1 MVQQKK
7 EGDEDSGAPNHSPPP
22 IDLANPSINP
32 INPIN
37 SLDPLSPPDGGL
49 KAWTQ
54 AVMGHLVAFNTWG
67 YIASFGVFQ
76 AYYQSSLGA
85 SPSAI
90 SWVGSVQ
97 VFLIFFVGTFS
108 GRALDAGFFR
118 ATFYTGVL
126 LQLVGV
132 FMTSLATEYWQLFLA
147 QGVCT
152 GLGNG
157 LQFCPVTG
165 LVATYFSDRRV
176 FALAFVLVGS
186 GTGGMLFPGLVKTL
200 IPAIGFAW
208 TVRILG
214 FVMLGTS
221 IPAMILLQP
230 RLPPRRSGPLVDW
243 AAFKEPTYVLFCFGM
258 FLNFWGLYFAFYY
271 IGAFGRDVLGLS
283 YADSNTLIIVTNGS
297 GIIGR
302 LIPAYLA
309 DRSFGPLNTIIPL
322 TLGASLM
329 MFCWAAVHSTAGLYI
344 FAVLYG
350 IFSNGVQGLWPS
362 TLSSLTPDLSKTGIR
377 IGMGFT
383 TVSFACLTGP
393 PLGGAL
399 IAKSDGYTGAQIW
412 GGLTFFLGAV
422 VLVTARVLKTGVLI
436 KSKI

>member
-1 MVQQKK
+1 MTA
-7 EGDEDSGAPNHSPPP
+7 ENEDSPN
-22 IDLANPSINP
+22 DR
-32 INPIN
+32 
-37 SLDPLSPPDGGL
+37 LSSFVEPPPDGGV

-76 AYYQSSLGA
+76 AYYQSTLGV

-118 ATFYTGVL
+118 PVFYAGVL
-126 LQLVGV
+126 LQLLGV
-132 FMTSLATEYWQLFLA
+132 FMTSLSTRYWQLFLA

-152 GLGNG
+152 GLGSG
-157 LQFCPVTG
+157 LQFCPVMG
-165 LVATYFSDRRV
+165 LVATYFSSRRV
-176 FALAFVLVGS
+176 FALAFCLVGS
-186 GTGGMLFPGLVKTL
+186 GTGGMLLPGLVKALMPT
-200 IPAIGFAW
+200 IGFGW
-208 TVRILG
+208 TVRVLG
-214 FVMLGTS
+214 FVMLATS
-221 IPAMILLQP
+221 IPATLLLQT
-230 RLPPRRSGPLVDW
+230 RLPPRRAGPLVEW
-243 AAFKEPTYVLFCFGM
+243 VAFKEPTYVLFCLGM

-271 IGAFGRDVLGLS
+271 VGAFGRSELGLTYS
-283 YADSNTLIIVTNGS
+283 DSTNLIIVTNGA
-297 GIIGR
+297 GIVGR

-309 DRSFGPLNTIIPL
+309 DLKFGPLNTIIPL
-322 TLGASLM
+322 TLCASLM
-329 MFCWAAVHSTAGLYI
+329 MFCWAAVHSTAGLYV

-362 TLSSLTPDLSKTGIR
+362 TLSSLTPDLSKTGVR

-383 TVSFACLTGP
+383 IVSFACLTGP

-399 IAKSDGYTGAQIW
+399 IVRANGYIGAQIW
-412 GGLTFFLGAV
+412 GGLSFFLGALI
-422 VLVTARVLKTGVLI
+422 LVAARLMKTGSIV
-436 KSKI
+436 KAKV

>member
-1 MVQQKK
+1 MT
-7 EGDEDSGAPNHSPPP
+7 EANEDSPN
-22 IDLANPSINP
+22 DR
-32 INPIN
+32 
-37 SLDPLSPPDGGL
+37 LSSFVEPPPDGGV

-76 AYYQSSLGA
+76 AYYQSNLGV

-118 ATFYTGVL
+118 PVYYAGVL
-126 LQLVGV
+126 LQLLGV
-132 FMTSLATEYWQLFLA
+132 FMTSLSTRYWQLFLA

-152 GLGNG
+152 GLGSG
-157 LQFCPVTG
+157 LQFCPVMG
-165 LVATYFSDRRV
+165 LVATYFSGRRV
-176 FALAFVLVGS
+176 FALAFCLAGS
-186 GTGGMLFPGLVKTL
+186 GTGGMLLPGLVKALMPT
-200 IPAIGFAW
+200 IGFGW
-208 TVRILG
+208 TVRVLG
-214 FVMLGTS
+214 FVMLATS
-221 IPAMILLQP
+221 IPATLLLQT
-230 RLPPRRSGPLVDW
+230 RLPPRRAGPLVEW
-243 AAFKEPTYVLFCFGM
+243 VAFKEPTYVLFCLGM

-271 IGAFGRDVLGLS
+271 VGAFGRSELGLTYS
-283 YADSNTLIIVTNGS
+283 DSTNLIIVTNGA
-297 GIIGR
+297 GIVGR

-309 DRSFGPLNTIIPL
+309 DLKFGPLNTIIPL
-322 TLGASLM
+322 TLCASLM
-329 MFCWAAVHSTAGLYI
+329 MFCWAAVHSTAGLYV

-362 TLSSLTPDLSKTGIR
+362 TLSSLTPDLSKTGVR

-383 TVSFACLTGP
+383 IVSFACLTGP

-399 IAKSDGYTGAQIW
+399 IAKANGYIGAQIW
-412 GGLTFFLGAV
+412 GGLSFFLGAL
-422 VLVTARVLKTGVLI
+422 VLVAARLMKTGSIV
-436 KSKI
+436 KAKV

>member
-1 MVQQKK
+1 MT
-7 EGDEDSGAPNHSPPP
+7 ETNEDSE
-22 IDLANPSINP
+22 
-32 INPIN
+32 
-37 SLDPLSPPDGGL
+37 SLHNRRSSLIEPPPDGGA

-54 AVMGHLVAFNTWG
+54 AVMGHLVVFNTWG

-76 AYYQSSLGA
+76 AYYQSTLGV

-118 ATFYTGVL
+118 PVFYVGVL
-126 LQLVGV
+126 LQLLGV
-132 FMTSLATEYWQLFLA
+132 FMTSLSTRYWQLFLA

-152 GLGNG
+152 GLGSG
-157 LQFCPVTG
+157 LQFCPVMG
-165 LVATYFSDRRV
+165 LVATYFSRQRV
-176 FALAFVLVGS
+176 FALAFCLVGS
-186 GTGGMLFPGLVKTL
+186 GTGGMILPGLVKALMPT
-200 IPAIGFAW
+200 IGFGW
-208 TVRILG
+208 TVRVLG
-214 FVMLGTS
+214 FVMLATS
-221 IPAMILLQP
+221 IPTMLLFQS
-230 RLPPRRSGPLVDW
+230 RLPPRRAGPLIEW
-243 AAFKEPTYVLFCFGM
+243 EAFKEPTYVLFCLGM

-271 IGAFGRDVLGLS
+271 IGAFGRSVLDLTYS
-283 YADSNTLIIVTNGS
+283 ESTNLIIVTNGA
-297 GIIGR
+297 GIVGR

-309 DRSFGPLNTIIPL
+309 DLKFGPLNTIIPL

-362 TLSSLTPDLSKTGIR
+362 TLSSLTPDLSKTGVR

-383 TVSFACLTGP
+383 VVSFACLTGP

-399 IAKSDGYTGAQIW
+399 IARADGYIGAQIW

-422 VLVTARVLKTGVLI
+422 VLVAARVVKTGTQMRAKV
-436 KSKI
+436 

>member
-1 MVQQKK
+1 MTA
-7 EGDEDSGAPNHSPPP
+7 ENEDSPN
-22 IDLANPSINP
+22 DR
-32 INPIN
+32 
-37 SLDPLSPPDGGL
+37 LSSFVEPPPDGGV

-76 AYYQSSLGA
+76 AYYQSTLGV

-118 ATFYTGVL
+118 PVFYAGVL
-126 LQLVGV
+126 LQLLGV
-132 FMTSLATEYWQLFLA
+132 FMTSLSTRYWQLFLA

-152 GLGNG
+152 GLGSG
-157 LQFCPVTG
+157 LQFCPVMG
-165 LVATYFSDRRV
+165 LVATYFSSRRV
-176 FALAFVLVGS
+176 FALAFCLVGS
-186 GTGGMLFPGLVKTL
+186 GTGGMLLPGLVKALMPT
-200 IPAIGFAW
+200 IGFGW
-208 TVRILG
+208 TVRVLG
-214 FVMLGTS
+214 FVMLATS
-221 IPAMILLQP
+221 IPATLLLQT
-230 RLPPRRSGPLVDW
+230 RLPPRRAGPLVEW
-243 AAFKEPTYVLFCFGM
+243 VAFKEPTYVLFCLGM

-271 IGAFGRDVLGLS
+271 VGAFGRSELGLTYS
-283 YADSNTLIIVTNGS
+283 DSTNLIIVTNGA
-297 GIIGR
+297 GIVGR

-309 DRSFGPLNTIIPL
+309 DLKFGPLNTIIPL
-322 TLGASLM
+322 TLCASLM
-329 MFCWAAVHSTAGLYI
+329 MFCWAAVHSTAGLYV

-362 TLSSLTPDLSKTGIR
+362 TLSSLTPDLSKTGVR

-383 TVSFACLTGP
+383 IVSFACLTGP

-399 IAKSDGYTGAQIW
+399 IARANGYIGAQIW
-412 GGLTFFLGAV
+412 GGLSFFLGALI
-422 VLVTARVLKTGVLI
+422 LVAARLMKTGSIV
-436 KSKI
+436 KAKV

>member
-1 MVQQKK
+1 
-7 EGDEDSGAPNHSPPP
+7 
-22 IDLANPSINP
+22 
-32 INPIN
+32 
-37 SLDPLSPPDGGL
+37 
-49 KAWTQ
+49 
-54 AVMGHLVAFNTWG
+54 MGHLVVFNTWG

-76 AYYQSSLGA
+76 AYYQSMLGV

-118 ATFYTGVL
+118 PVFYAGVL
-126 LQLVGV
+126 LQLLGV
-132 FMTSLATEYWQLFLA
+132 FMTSLSTRYWQLFLA

-152 GLGNG
+152 GLGSG
-157 LQFCPVTG
+157 LQFCPVMG
-165 LVATYFSDRRV
+165 LVATYFSTRRV
-176 FALAFVLVGS
+176 FALAFCLVGS
-186 GTGGMLFPGLVKTL
+186 GTGGMLLPGLVKALMPT
-200 IPAIGFAW
+200 IGFGW
-208 TVRILG
+208 TVRVLG
-214 FVMLGTS
+214 FVMLATS
-221 IPAMILLQP
+221 IPTMLLLQT
-230 RLPPRRSGPLVDW
+230 RLPPRRAGPLIEW
-243 AAFKEPTYVLFCFGM
+243 AAFKEPTYVLFCLGM

-271 IGAFGRDVLGLS
+271 IGAFGRTVLGLTYS
-283 YADSNTLIIVTNGS
+283 DSTNLIIVTNGA

-309 DRSFGPLNTIIPL
+309 DFKFGPLNTIIPL

-329 MFCWAAVHSTAGLYI
+329 MFCWAAVHSTAGLYV

-362 TLSSLTPDLSKTGIR
+362 TLSSLTPDLSKTGAR

-383 TVSFACLTGP
+383 VVSFACLTGP

-399 IAKSDGYTGAQIW
+399 IARAEGYIGAQIW

-422 VLVTARVLKTGVLI
+422 VLVAARVVKTGTEMRAKV
-436 KSKI
+436 

>member
-1 MVQQKK
+1 MAQQRNTAKQ
-7 EGDEDSGAPNHSPPP
+7 DSGVPTDPPP
-22 IDLANPSINP
+22 PVNLILINP
-32 INPIN
+32 VEPVSPRPIWPV
-37 SLDPLSPPDGGL
+37 LDPPDGRL
-49 KAWTQ
+49 KPWTQ

-76 AYYQSSLGA
+76 AYYQSVLGV

-90 SWVGSVQ
+90 SWVG
-97 VFLIFFVGTFS
+97 
-108 GRALDAGFFR
+108 
-118 ATFYTGVL
+118 GVL

-132 FMTSLATEYWQLFLA
+132 FMTSLATEYWQLFFA

-221 IPAMILLQP
+221 IPAMALLQP
-230 RLPPRRSGPLVDW
+230 RLPPLS
-243 AAFKEPTYVLFCFGM
+243 F
-258 FLNFWGLYFAFYY
+258 
-271 IGAFGRDVLGLS
+271 LS
-283 YADSNTLIIVTNGS
+283 YENSNTLIIVTNGS
-297 GIIGR
+297 GIVGR

-309 DRSFGPLNTIIPL
+309 DRSFEPLNTSIPL

-329 MFCWAAVHSTAGLYI
+329 MFCWTAVHSTPGLYV
-344 FAVLYG
+344 FALLYG
-350 IFSNGVQGLWPS
+350 IFSNGLQGLWSS
-362 TLSSLTPDLSKTGIR
+362 TLSSLTPDLIKTGVR

-383 TVSFACLTGP
+383 FASFA
-393 PLGGAL
+393 
-399 IAKSDGYTGAQIW
+399 
-412 GGLTFFLGAV
+412 
-422 VLVTARVLKTGVLI
+422 
-436 KSKI
+436 

>member
-1 MVQQKK
+1 MTEKN
-7 EGDEDSGAPNHSPPP
+7 EDPETLHDRQSSIEPPP
-22 IDLANPSINP
+22 N
-32 INPIN
+32 
-37 SLDPLSPPDGGL
+37 GGV

-54 AVMGHLVAFNTWG
+54 AMMGHLVAFNTWG

-76 AYYQSSLGA
+76 AYYQSTLGV

-118 ATFYTGVL
+118 PVFYAGVL
-126 LQLVGV
+126 LQLLGV
-132 FMTSLATEYWQLFLA
+132 FMTSLSTRYWQLFLA

-152 GLGNG
+152 GLGSG
-157 LQFCPVTG
+157 LQFCPVMG
-165 LVATYFSDRRV
+165 LVATYFSGRRV
-176 FALAFVLVGS
+176 FALAFCLVGS
-186 GTGGMLFPGLVKTL
+186 GTGGMLLPGLVKALMPT
-200 IPAIGFAW
+200 IGFGW
-208 TVRILG
+208 TVRVLG
-214 FVMLGTS
+214 FVMLATS
-221 IPAMILLQP
+221 IPAIFLLQT
-230 RLPPRRSGPLVDW
+230 RLPPRRAGPLVDW
-243 AAFKEPTYVLFCFGM
+243 VAFKEPTYVLFCLGM

-271 IGAFGRDVLGLS
+271 IGAFGRSVLGLTYS
-283 YADSNTLIIVTNGS
+283 ESTNLIIVTNGA
-297 GIIGR
+297 GIFGR

-309 DRSFGPLNTIIPL
+309 DLKFGPLNTIIPL

-329 MFCWAAVHSTAGLYI
+329 MFCWAAVHSTAGLYV

-362 TLSSLTPDLSKTGIR
+362 TLSSLTPDLSKTGVR

-383 TVSFACLTGP
+383 VVSFACLTGP

-399 IAKSDGYTGAQIW
+399 IARADGYIGAQIW
-412 GGLTFFLGAV
+412 GGLTFFLGAM
-422 VLVTARVLKTGVLI
+422 VLVAARLMKTGSTMRAKV
-436 KSKI
+436 

>member
-1 MVQQKK
+1 MTEKNQ
-7 EGDEDSGAPNHSPPP
+7 APESSHDRQSSF
-22 IDLANPSINP
+22 IG
-32 INPIN
+32 
-37 SLDPLSPPDGGL
+37 SPPDGGA

-54 AVMGHLVAFNTWG
+54 AAMGHLVAFNTWG

-76 AYYQSSLGA
+76 AYYQSTLGV

-97 VFLIFFVGTFS
+97 IFLIFFVGTFS

-118 ATFYTGVL
+118 PVFYAGIL
-126 LQLVGV
+126 LQLLGV
-132 FMTSLATEYWQLFLA
+132 FMTSLSTRYWQLFLA

-152 GLGNG
+152 GLGSG
-157 LQFCPVTG
+157 LQFCPVMG
-165 LVATYFSDRRV
+165 LVATYFSGRRV
-176 FALAFVLVGS
+176 FALAFCLVGS
-186 GTGGMLFPGLVKTL
+186 GTGGMLLPGLVKAL
-200 IPAIGFAW
+200 MPAIGFGW
-208 TVRILG
+208 TVRVLG
-214 FVMLGTS
+214 FVMFATS
-221 IPAMILLQP
+221 IPAMLLLQT
-230 RLPPRRSGPLVDW
+230 RLPPRRAGPLIEW
-243 AAFKEPTYVLFCFGM
+243 AAFREPTYVLFCLGM

-271 IGAFGRDVLGLS
+271 IGAFGRSVLGLTYS
-283 YADSNTLIIVTNGS
+283 ESTNLIIVTNGA

-309 DRSFGPLNTIIPL
+309 DSRFGPLNTIIPL

-362 TLSSLTPDLSKTGIR
+362 TLSSLTPDLSKTGVR

-383 TVSFACLTGP
+383 VVSFACLTGP

-399 IAKSDGYTGAQIW
+399 IARAGGYIGVQIW
-412 GGLTFFLGAV
+412 GGSTFFLGAL
-422 VLVTARVLKTGVLI
+422 VLVAARLMNTG
-436 KSKI
+436 SKMRAKI

>member
-1 MVQQKK
+1 MT
-7 EGDEDSGAPNHSPPP
+7 ETTEDPE
-22 IDLANPSINP
+22 
-32 INPIN
+32 
-37 SLDPLSPPDGGL
+37 SLHNRRSSLIEPPPDGGA

-54 AVMGHLVAFNTWG
+54 ASMGHLVVFNTWG

-76 AYYQSSLGA
+76 AYYQSMLGV

-118 ATFYTGVL
+118 PVFYAGVL
-126 LQLVGV
+126 LQLLGV
-132 FMTSLATEYWQLFLA
+132 FMTSLSTRYWQLFLA

-152 GLGNG
+152 GLGSG
-157 LQFCPVTG
+157 LQFCPVMG
-165 LVATYFSDRRV
+165 LVATYFSRRRV
-176 FALAFVLVGS
+176 FALAFCLVGS
-186 GTGGMLFPGLVKTL
+186 GTGGMLLPGLVKALMPT
-200 IPAIGFAW
+200 IGFGW
-208 TVRILG
+208 TVRVLG
-214 FVMLGTS
+214 FVMLATS
-221 IPAMILLQP
+221 IPTMLLLQT
-230 RLPPRRSGPLVDW
+230 RLPPRRAGPLIEW
-243 AAFKEPTYVLFCFGM
+243 AAFREPTYVLFCLGM

-271 IGAFGRDVLGLS
+271 IGAFGRSVLGLTYS
-283 YADSNTLIIVTNGS
+283 DSTNLIIVTNGA

-309 DRSFGPLNTIIPL
+309 DLKFGPLNTIIPL

-329 MFCWAAVHSTAGLYI
+329 MFCWAAVHSTAGLYV

-362 TLSSLTPDLSKTGIR
+362 TLSSLTPDLSKTGVR

-383 TVSFACLTGP
+383 VVSFACLTGP

-399 IAKSDGYTGAQIW
+399 IARAEGYIGAQIW
-412 GGLTFFLGAV
+412 GGLTFLLGAV
-422 VLVTARVLKTGVLI
+422 VLVAARVVRTGTKMRAKV
-436 KSKI
+436 